1 MPKCSFLISFWTRL
15 WSPRNSWWSAAII
28 MSVLSNLCSSSYL
41 VRPRLQYRSLSTPVI
56 WTQNSSI
63 TLYRS
68 ASGTIILASIQALKS
83 MNLSLHWDGE
93 ISSIVN
99 SDPPEGGGVLI
110 SWGIKEDDYGPLAVS
125 IFMDVAIKILVILAY
140 FSSLGVSTKPWHY
153 GHHHLTVLGRI
164 VRLSWL
170 GTKVLCQDQLLRF
183 KSFLE
188 IVQEI

>member
-56 WTQNSSI
+56 WTQNSSM

-93 ISSIVN
+93 N
-99 SDPPEGGGVLI
+99 
-110 SWGIKEDDYGPLAVS
+110 GPLAVS

-170 GTKVLCQDQLLRF
+170 GTKVFCQDQLLRF